1 MKKTLLFTLGL
12 LAASTTAW
20 ADVVDFLSTSGF
32 KAYKI
37 QARRG
42 PNAAGTGY
50 DDNSGKGFMLTNKDS
65 ESDLKAYANWYHGK
79 KFYNE
84 TYSATNLHHNFLLIK
99 ADYGT
104 FIYSLGKNAYL
115 ATGNDNSVSF
125 ATTPTTATINT
136 SGNDATYKYYIT
148 TSNNRQVNFNTWG
161 GDTGVSGNG
170 TAKDEGSLFTF
181 VENTQYT
188 VDEATITTIKEAIET
203 YTKEYY
209 LSEVEGIKSH
219 LDEVGYPTQAD
230 YETLETALNTAT
242 TKDAAATALQ
252 NFYNSVKYPEDGKA
266 YYIEGVNRGGTRTG
280 YVYFNGTQLKFATKL
295 ATTMPDEA
303 IYYCHKLGDRKYMFT
318 TKDGKYLMYANDND
332 GESKGM
338 EDAYDANKN
347 TLTLQ
352 PMSYNASSPYN
363 CNNDVLTVNKNTVG
377 LFLIRGKRAYAKKT
391 EVANKDFYL
400 MAGFHSGN
408 FHAQESTSV
417 YYTTNEQTSAFKFVE
432 VPQPQNNAIKTTA
445 VKLSDAA
452 DAETY
457 NLATYS
463 SPFATTLPNDMKAY
477 TVKNENGTYNLSR
490 LNLTDQVLPANTGV
504 ILLAANEATTTTFT
518 PVPATTAP
526 EAPTDNKLQATSG
539 AAVTVDAA
547 TNAYIFTAKD
557 DKVAFFGLL
566 SSDPDKRKINA
577 FKAYLTVGSNA
588 APRLSLNFGDD
599 NVTTGINTI
608 TNGEQKA
615 DIIYDLSGR
624 RVMNVQR
631 AGVYIVNGQKRLI
644 K

>member
-1 MKKTLLFTLGL
+1 MKKILLFTLGL

-42 PNAAGTGY
+42 PNAAGTAYGN
-50 DDNSGKGFMLTNKDS
+50 DSGKGFMLTNEES
-65 ESDLKAYANWYHGK
+65 ESDLKAYANWYQGT
-79 KFYNE
+79 KFFNKAYDK
-84 TYSATNLHHNFLLIK
+84 TNPHHNFLLIK

-115 ATGNDNSVSF
+115 ATGEDHSVSF

-148 TSNNRQVNFNTWG
+148 TSNNRQVNFNDYGESTG
-161 GDTGVSGNG
+161 TGVSGFG
-170 TAKDEGSLFTF
+170 TSKDNGSLFTF
-181 VENTQYT
+181 VENTQT
-188 VDEATITTIKEAIET
+188 VDEATINTIKEAIKT

-209 LSEVEGIKSH
+209 LSDVEGIKSH
-219 LDEVGYPTQAD
+219 LGEVGYPTQAAYD
-230 YETLETALNTAT
+230 ALETALNTAT

-280 YVYFNGTQLKFATKL
+280 YVYYNGTQLKFAKQL
-295 ATTMPDEA
+295 ATPMPDEA

-318 TKDGKYLMYANDND
+318 TKDGKYLMYATDSN
-332 GESKGM
+332 GENKGM

-352 PMSYNASSPYN
+352 PMSYDATRNSYT
-363 CNNDVLTVNKNTVG
+363 CNNDLLTVNKNTVG
-377 LFLIRGKRAYAKKT
+377 LFLIRGKRAYNSNW
-391 EVANKDFYL
+391 ANYDFYL
-400 MAGFHSGN
+400 MAGFHSGD
-408 FHAQESTSV
+408 FHASSSTSV
-417 YYTTNEQTSAFKFVE
+417 YYTTDAQTSAFKFVE
-432 VPQPQNNAIKTTA
+432 VPQPQNNAITTTA

-477 TVKNENGTYNLSR
+477 TVKNENGTYYLSR

-504 ILLAANEATTTTFT
+504 ILAANEANTFT

-526 EAPTDNKLQATSG
+526 EAPTDNQLQATSG

-547 TNAYIFTAKD
+547 TNAYIFTKNKD
-557 DKVAFFGLL
+557 NVAFFGLL
-566 SSDPDKRKINA
+566 SSDTSKRSIKA
-577 FKAYLTVGSNA
+577 FKAYLTVESNA

>member
-1 MKKTLLFTLGL
+1 MKKILLFTLGL

-20 ADVVDFLSTSGF
+20 ADAVDFLSTSGF

-42 PNAAGTGY
+42 PNAAGTAY
-50 DDNSGKGFMLTNKDS
+50 DDNSGKGFMLTNETS
-65 ESDLKAYANWYHGK
+65 ESDLKAYANWYQGK
-79 KFYNE
+79 KFFNE
-84 TYSATNLHHNFLLIK
+84 TYRANNLHHNFLLIK

-115 ATGNDNSVSF
+115 ATGDDSSVSF

-136 SGNDATYKYYIT
+136 SGNNATYKYYIT
-148 TSNNRQVNFNTWG
+148 TSNNRQVNFNDYG
-161 GDTGVSGNG
+161 RETGVSGYG
-170 TAKDEGSLFTF
+170 TSKDAGSLFTF
-181 VENTQYT
+181 VENTEYT
-188 VDEATITTIKEAIET
+188 VDEATITTIKKAIET

-209 LSEVEGIKSH
+209 LNDVEGIKSH
-219 LDEVGYPTQAD
+219 LGEVGYPTQAD
-230 YETLETALNTAT
+230 YDALKTALNTAT
-242 TKDAAATALQ
+242 TKDAATTAWQ

-266 YYIEGVNRGGTRTG
+266 YYIEGVSRGGTRTG
-280 YVYFNGTQLKFATKL
+280 YVYYNGTQLKFATEL
-295 ATTMPDEA
+295 ATPMPDEA

-318 TKDGKYLMYANDND
+318 TKDGKYLMYATDSN

-352 PMSYNASSPYN
+352 PMSYNASNSYT
-363 CNNDVLTVNKNTVG
+363 CNNDLLTVNKNTVG
-377 LFLIRGKRAYAKKT
+377 LFLIRGKRAYNTAW
-391 EVANKDFYL
+391 ANYDFYL

-408 FHAQESTSV
+408 FHASSNNTV

-432 VPQPQNNAIKTTA
+432 APQNNAITTTA

-477 TVKNENGTYNLSR
+477 TVKNENGTYYLSR

-504 ILLAANEATTTTFT
+504 ILAANKATTTPFT

-526 EAPTDNKLQATSG
+526 EAPTDNQLQATSG
-539 AAVTVDAA
+539 AAVTIDAA

-557 DKVAFFGLL
+557 KVAFFGLL
-566 SSDPDKRKINA
+566 SSETNKRRIKA
-577 FKAYLTVGSNA
+577 FKAYLTVESNA

-631 AGVYIVNGQKRLI
+631 AGIYIVNGQKRLI

>member
-20 ADVVDFLSTSGF
+20 ADAVDFLSTDGF

-42 PNAAGTGY
+42 PNAAGTAY
-50 DDNSGKGFMLTNKDS
+50 DDNSGKGFMLTNERS
-65 ESDLKAYANWYHGK
+65 ESDLKAYANWYQGTT
-79 KFYNE
+79 FFNE

-115 ATGNDNSVSF
+115 ATGDNSSVSF

-148 TSNNRQVNFNTWG
+148 TSNNRQVNFNDWG
-161 GDTGVSGNG
+161 GDMGVSGTG
-170 TAKDEGSLFTF
+170 TAKDAGSLFTF
-181 VENTQYT
+181 VENTGYT
-188 VDEATITTIKEAIET
+188 VDEATITTIKKAIET

-209 LSEVEGIKSH
+209 LSEVESIKSH

-280 YVYFNGTQLKFATKL
+280 YVYFNGTQLKFATEL

-318 TKDGKYLMYANDND
+318 TKDGKYLMYATDTN

-338 EDAYDANKN
+338 KDAYDANKN

-352 PMSYNASSPYN
+352 PMSYNASNSYT
-363 CNNDVLTVNKNTVG
+363 CNNDVLIVNKNTVG
-377 LFLIRGKRAYAKKT
+377 LFLIRGKRAYNT
-391 EVANKDFYL
+391 MWANYDFYL

-408 FHAQESTSV
+408 FHASGSTSV
-417 YYTTNEQTSAFKFVE
+417 YYTTDAQTSAFKFVE
-432 VPQPQNNAIKTTA
+432 VPQPQNNAIKTIA

-504 ILLAANEATTTTFT
+504 ILAANEANTFT

-526 EAPTDNKLQATSG
+526 EDPTDNQLQATSG

-547 TNAYIFTAKD
+547 TNAYIFTKNKD
-557 DKVAFFGLL
+557 NVAFFGLL
-566 SSDPDKRKINA
+566 SSETNKRRINA

>member
-20 ADVVDFLSTSGF
+20 ADAVDFLSPASGF

-50 DDNSGKGFMLTNKDS
+50 DDNSGKGFMLTNEES

-148 TSNNRQVNFNTWG
+148 TSNNKQVNFNTYG
-161 GDTGVSGNG
+161 EDRGVSGYG
-170 TAKDEGSLFTF
+170 TAKDAGSLFTF
-181 VENTQYT
+181 VENTGYT
-188 VDEATITTIKEAIET
+188 VDEATITTIKKAIET

-209 LSEVEGIKSH
+209 LSDVEGIKSH
-219 LDEVGYPTQAD
+219 LNEVGYPTQAD
-230 YETLETALNTAT
+230 YDALKTALNTAT

-280 YVYFNGTQLKFATKL
+280 YVYFNGTQLKFATEL
-295 ATTMPDEA
+295 ATPMPDEA

-318 TKDGKYLMYANDND
+318 TKDGKYLMFAADEN
-332 GESKGM
+332 GERKGM

-352 PMSYNASSPYN
+352 PMSYNASNSYT

-377 LFLIRGKRAYAKKT
+377 LFLIRGKRAYNT
-391 EVANKDFYL
+391 MWANYDFYL

-408 FHAQESTSV
+408 FHSSGNTSV
-417 YYTTNEQTSAFKFVE
+417 YYTTDAQTCAFKFVE
-432 VPQPQNNAIKTTA
+432 APQNNAITTTA

-477 TVKNENGTYNLSR
+477 TVKNENGTYYLSR

-504 ILLAANEATTTTFT
+504 ILAANKATTTPFT

-526 EAPTDNKLQATSG
+526 EAPTDNQLQATSG
-539 AAVTVDAA
+539 AAVTVDPA

-557 DKVAFFGLL
+557 NIAFFGLL
-566 SSDPDKRKINA
+566 SSSNRSIKA
-577 FKAYLTVGSNA
+577 FKAYLTVESNA

-624 RVMNVQR
+624 RVTNVQR

>member
-20 ADVVDFLSTSGF
+20 ADAVDFLSTSGF

-50 DDNSGKGFMLTNKDS
+50 DENSEKGFMLTNETS
-65 ESDLKAYANWYHGK
+65 ESDLKAYANWYQGK
-79 KFYNE
+79 KFFNE

-115 ATGNDNSVSF
+115 ATGDDSSVSF

-148 TSNNRQVNFNTWG
+148 TSNNRQVNFNDYG
-161 GDTGVSGNG
+161 RETGVSGYG
-170 TAKDEGSLFTF
+170 TSKDAGSLFTF
-181 VENTQYT
+181 VENTEYT
-188 VDEATITTIKEAIET
+188 VDEATITTIKKAIET

-209 LSEVEGIKSH
+209 LNDVEGIKSH
-219 LDEVGYPTQAD
+219 LGEVGYPTQAD
-230 YETLETALNTAT
+230 YDALKTALNTAT
-242 TKDAAATALQ
+242 TKDAATTAWQ

-266 YYIEGVNRGGTRTG
+266 YYIEGVSRGGTRTG
-280 YVYFNGTQLKFATKL
+280 YVYYNGTQLKFATEL
-295 ATTMPDEA
+295 ATPMPDEA

-318 TKDGKYLMYANDND
+318 TKDGKYLMYATDSN
-332 GESKGM
+332 GERKGM

-352 PMSYNASSPYN
+352 PMSYNASSPYTT
-363 CNNDVLTVNKNTVG
+363 NNDVLTVNKNTVG
-377 LFLIRGKRAYAKKT
+377 LFLIRGKRAYNAQW
-391 EVANKDFYL
+391 ANYDFYL
-400 MAGFHSGN
+400 MAGFHSGD
-408 FHAQESTSV
+408 FHASGNTSV
-417 YYTTNEQTSAFKFVE
+417 YYTTNAQTSAFKFVE

-477 TVKNENGTYNLSR
+477 TVKNENGTYKLSR

-504 ILLAANEATTTTFT
+504 ILASNEANTFI

-526 EAPTDNKLQATSG
+526 EAPTDNQLQATSG
-539 AAVTVDAA
+539 AAVTVDPA

-557 DKVAFFGLL
+557 NVAFFGLL
-566 SSDPDKRKINA
+566 SSSMRRIKA
-577 FKAYLTVGSNA
+577 FKAYLTVESNA

-631 AGVYIVNGQKRLI
+631 AGIYIVNGQKRLI

>member
-20 ADVVDFLSTSGF
+20 ADAVDFLSPSGF

-50 DDNSGKGFMLTNKDS
+50 DDNSGKGFMLTNENN
-65 ESDLKAYANWYHGK
+65 ESDLKAYANWYRGK
-79 KFYNE
+79 TFYNV
-84 TYSATNLHHNFLLIK
+84 TYNATNLHHNFLLIK

-115 ATGNDNSVSF
+115 ATGDDSSVSF

-148 TSNNRQVNFNTWG
+148 TSNNRQVNFNDYG
-161 GDTGVSGNG
+161 RETGVSGYG
-170 TAKDEGSLFTF
+170 TSKDAGSLFTF
-181 VENTQYT
+181 VENTEYT
-188 VDEATITTIKEAIET
+188 VDEATITTIKKAIET

-209 LSEVEGIKSH
+209 LNDVEGIKSH
-219 LDEVGYPTQAD
+219 LGEVGYPTQAD
-230 YETLETALNTAT
+230 YDALKTALNTAT
-242 TKDAAATALQ
+242 TKDAATTAWQ

-266 YYIEGVNRGGTRTG
+266 YYIEGVSRGGTRTG
-280 YVYFNGTQLKFATKL
+280 YVYYNGTQLKFATEL
-295 ATTMPDEA
+295 ATPMPDEA

-318 TKDGKYLMYANDND
+318 TKDGKYLMYATDSN
-332 GESKGM
+332 GERKGM

-352 PMSYNASSPYN
+352 PMSYNASSPYT

-377 LFLIRGKRAYAKKT
+377 LFLIRGKRAYNAQW
-391 EVANKDFYL
+391 ANYDFYL
-400 MAGFHSGN
+400 MAGFHSGD
-408 FHAQESTSV
+408 FHASGNTSV
-417 YYTTNEQTSAFKFVE
+417 YYTTNAQTSAFKFVE
-432 VPQPQNNAIKTTA
+432 VPQPQNNTITTRA
-445 VKLSDAA
+445 VRLSDAA

-504 ILLAANEATTTTFT
+504 ILASNEANTFI

-526 EAPTDNKLQATSG
+526 EAPTDNQLQATSG

-557 DKVAFFGLL
+557 NVAFFGLL
-566 SSDPDKRKINA
+566 SNNPNMRSIKA

-624 RVMNVQR
+624 RVMNIQR
-631 AGVYIVNGQKRLI
+631 AGIYIVNGQKRLI

>member
-20 ADVVDFLSTSGF
+20 ADAVDFLSPSGF

-50 DDNSGKGFMLTNKDS
+50 DDNSGKGFMLTNENN
-65 ESDLKAYANWYHGK
+65 ESDLKAYANWYRGK
-79 KFYNE
+79 TFYNV
-84 TYSATNLHHNFLLIK
+84 TYNATNLHHNFLLIK

-115 ATGNDNSVSF
+115 ATGDDSSVSF

-148 TSNNRQVNFNTWG
+148 TSNNRQVNFNTYG
-161 GDTGVSGNG
+161 GDTGVSGQG
-170 TAKDEGSLFTF
+170 TAKDAGSLFTF

-188 VDEATITTIKEAIET
+188 VDEATITTIKEAIKT

-209 LSEVEGIKSH
+209 LSDVEGIKSH
-219 LDEVGYPTQAD
+219 LGEVGYPTQAD
-230 YETLETALNTAT
+230 YDALETALKTAT

-266 YYIEGVNRGGTRTG
+266 YYIEGVSRGGTRTG
-280 YVYFNGTQLKFATKL
+280 YVYFNGTQLKFATEL
-295 ATTMPDEA
+295 ATPMPDEA
-303 IYYCHKLGDRKYMFT
+303 IYYCHKLGDRKYIFT
-318 TKDGKYLMYANDND
+318 TKDGKYLMYATDSN

-352 PMSYNASSPYN
+352 PMSYNASNSYN

-377 LFLIRGKRAYAKKT
+377 LFLIRGKRAYNAQW
-391 EVANKDFYL
+391 ANYDFYL
-400 MAGFHSGN
+400 MAGFHSGD
-408 FHAQESTSV
+408 FHASGNTSV
-417 YYTTNEQTSAFKFVE
+417 YYTTNAQTSAFKFVE

-463 SPFATTLPNDMKAY
+463 SPFATTLPSDMKAY
-477 TVKNENGTYNLSR
+477 TVKNENGNYYLSR

-504 ILLAANEATTTTFT
+504 ILASNEANTFI

-526 EAPTDNKLQATSG
+526 EAPTDNQLQATSG
-539 AAVTVDAA
+539 AAVTVDPA

-557 DKVAFFGLL
+557 NVAFFGLL
-566 SSDPDKRKINA
+566 SNNPNMRSIKA

-631 AGVYIVNGQKRLI
+631 AGIYIVNGQKRLI

>member
-20 ADVVDFLSTSGF
+20 ADAVDFLSTSGF

-42 PNAAGTGY
+42 PNAAGTNY
-50 DDNSGKGFMLTNKDS
+50 DDNSGKGFMLTNGTS
-65 ESDLKAYANWYHGK
+65 ESDLKAYANWYQGK
-79 KFYNE
+79 KFFNE
-84 TYSATNLHHNFLLIK
+84 TYNATNPHHNFLLIK

-115 ATGNDNSVSF
+115 ATGDDSSVSF

-148 TSNNRQVNFNTWG
+148 TSNNRQVNFNTYG
-161 GDTGVSGNG
+161 GDTGVSGQG
-170 TAKDEGSLFTF
+170 TAKDAGSLFTF
-181 VENTQYT
+181 VENTEYT
-188 VDEATITTIKEAIET
+188 VDEATITTIKQAIEK

-209 LSEVEGIKSH
+209 LNDVEGIKSH
-219 LDEVGYPTQAD
+219 LGEVGYPTQAD
-230 YETLETALNTAT
+230 YDALETALNTAT
-242 TKDAAATALQ
+242 TKDAATTAWQ

-280 YVYFNGTQLKFATKL
+280 YVYYNGTQLKFAKQL
-295 ATTMPDEA
+295 ATPMPEEA

-318 TKDGKYLMYANDND
+318 TKDGKYLMYAADTDN
-332 GESKGM
+332 ERKGM
-338 EDAYDANKN
+338 EDTYDANKN

-352 PMSYNASSPYN
+352 PMSYNASNSYTT
-363 CNNDVLTVNKNTVG
+363 NNDVLTVNKNTVG
-377 LFLIRGKRAYAKKT
+377 LFLIRGKRAYNSAWAT
-391 EVANKDFYL
+391 YDFYL
-400 MAGFHSGN
+400 MASFDTGKFHN
-408 FHAQESTSV
+408 QENTTV
-417 YYTTNEQTSAFKFVE
+417 YYTANAQTSAFKFVE
-432 VPQPQNNAIKTTA
+432 APQNNAIKTTA

-477 TVKNENGTYNLSR
+477 TVKNENGTYKLSR

-504 ILLAANEATTTTFT
+504 ILAANKEDTFI

-547 TNAYIFTAKD
+547 TNAYIFTAKNN
-557 DKVAFFGLL
+557 VAFFGLL
-566 SSDPDKRKINA
+566 SSSMRSIKA
-577 FKAYLTVGSNA
+577 FKAYLTVESNA
-588 APRLSLNFGDD
+588 APRLRLNFGDD

-624 RVMNVQR
+624 RIMNVQR

>member
-1 MKKTLLFTLGL
+1 MKKILLFTLGL

-42 PNAAGTGY
+42 PNAAGTAY
-50 DDNSGKGFMLTNKDS
+50 DDNSGKGFMLTNKNS
-65 ESDLKAYANWYHGK
+65 ESDLKAYANWYQGTT
-79 KFYNE
+79 FFNE

-115 ATGNDNSVSF
+115 ATGDDSSVSF

-148 TSNNRQVNFNTWG
+148 TSNNRQVNFNDYG
-161 GDTGVSGNG
+161 GSTGVSGFG
-170 TAKDEGSLFTF
+170 TSKDNGSLFTF
-181 VENTQYT
+181 VENTEYT
-188 VDEATITTIKEAIET
+188 VDEATITTIKKAIET

-209 LSEVEGIKSH
+209 LNDVEGIKSH
-219 LDEVGYPTQAD
+219 LGEVGYPTQAD
-230 YETLETALNTAT
+230 YDALKTALNTAT
-242 TKDAAATALQ
+242 TKDAATTAWQ

-266 YYIEGVNRGGTRTG
+266 YYIEGVSRGGTRTG
-280 YVYFNGTQLKFATKL
+280 YVYYNGTQLKFATEL
-295 ATTMPDEA
+295 ATPMPDEA

-318 TKDGKYLMYANDND
+318 TKDGKYLMYATDSN
-332 GESKGM
+332 GERKGM

-352 PMSYNASSPYN
+352 PMSYNATRNSYD

-377 LFLIRGKRAYAKKT
+377 LFLIRGKRAYNAQW
-391 EVANKDFYL
+391 ANYDFYL
-400 MAGFHSGN
+400 MAGFHSGD
-408 FHAQESTSV
+408 FHASGNTSV
-417 YYTTNEQTSAFKFVE
+417 YYTTNAQTSAFKFVE

-463 SPFATTLPNDMKAY
+463 SPFATTLPSDMKAY
-477 TVKNENGTYNLSR
+477 TVKNENGNYYLSR

-504 ILLAANEATTTTFT
+504 ILASNEANTFI

-526 EAPTDNKLQATSG
+526 EAPTDNQLQATSG
-539 AAVTVDAA
+539 AAVTVDPA

-557 DKVAFFGLL
+557 NVAFFGLL
-566 SSDPDKRKINA
+566 SNNPNMRSIKA
-577 FKAYLTVGSNA
+577 FKAYLTVGSSA

-624 RVMNVQR
+624 RVTNVQR
-631 AGVYIVNGQKRLI
+631 AGIYIVNGQKRLI

>member
-1 MKKTLLFTLGL
+1 MKKILLFTLGL

-42 PNAAGTGY
+42 PNAAGTAY
-50 DDNSGKGFMLTNKDS
+50 SDNSGKGFMLTNKNS
-65 ESDLKAYANWYHGK
+65 ESDLKAYANWYQGTT
-79 KFYNE
+79 FFNE
-84 TYSATNLHHNFLLIK
+84 TYNTTNLHHNFLLIK

-115 ATGNDNSVSF
+115 ATGDNSSISF

-136 SGNDATYKYYIT
+136 WGNDATYKYYIT
-148 TSNNRQVNFNTWG
+148 TSNGRQVNFNTWG
-161 GDTGVSGNG
+161 GNTGVSGQG
-170 TAKDEGSLFTF
+170 TSKDEGSLFTF
-181 VENTQYT
+181 VENTEYT
-188 VDEATITTIKEAIET
+188 VDEATITTIKQAIET

-209 LSEVEGIKSH
+209 LSDVEGIKSH
-219 LDEVGYPTQAD
+219 LGEVGYPSQAD
-230 YETLETALNTAT
+230 YDALVTALNTAT
-242 TKDAAATALQ
+242 TKEAATTAWQ

-280 YVYFNGTQLKFATKL
+280 YVYYNGTQLKFATQL
-295 ATTMPDEA
+295 ATPMPEEA

-318 TKDGKYLMYANDND
+318 TKDGKYLMYAADTD
-332 GESKGM
+332 SERKGM
-338 EDAYDANKN
+338 EDTYDANKN

-352 PMSYNASSPYN
+352 PMSYNASNSYTT
-363 CNNDVLTVNKNTVG
+363 NNDVLTVNKNTVG
-377 LFLIRGKRAYAKKT
+377 LFLIRGKRAYNSAWAT
-391 EVANKDFYL
+391 YDFYL
-400 MAGFHSGN
+400 MASFDTGKFHN
-408 FHAQESTSV
+408 QENTTV
-417 YYTTNEQTSAFKFVE
+417 YYTANAQTSAFKFVE
-432 VPQPQNNAIKTTA
+432 APQKNTITTRA
-445 VKLSDAA
+445 VRLSDAA

-477 TVKNENGTYNLSR
+477 TVKNENGNYYLSR

-504 ILLAANEATTTTFT
+504 ILAANEANTFT

-526 EAPTDNKLQATSG
+526 EAPTDNQLQATSG
-539 AAVTVDAA
+539 AAVMVDAA
-547 TNAYIFTAKD
+547 TNAYIFTKNKD
-557 DKVAFFGLL
+557 NVAFFGLL
-566 SSDPDKRKINA
+566 SSDTSKRKIEA

-624 RVMNVQR
+624 RVMNIQR
-631 AGVYIVNGQKRLI
+631 AGIYIVNGQKRLI

>member
-42 PNAAGTGY
+42 PNAAGTAY
-50 DDNSGKGFMLTNKDS
+50 DDNSGKGFMLTNEES
-65 ESDLKAYANWYHGK
+65 ESDLKAYANWYQGT
-79 KFYNE
+79 KFFNKAYDK
-84 TYSATNLHHNFLLIK
+84 TNPHHNFLLIK

-115 ATGNDNSVSF
+115 ATGDDSSVSF

-148 TSNNRQVNFNTWG
+148 TSNNRQVNFNTYG
-161 GDTGVSGNG
+161 ESTGTGVSGFG
-170 TAKDEGSLFTF
+170 TSKDNGSLFTF
-181 VENTQYT
+181 VENTQT
-188 VDEATITTIKEAIET
+188 VDEATINTIKEAIKT

-209 LSEVEGIKSH
+209 LSDVEGIKSH
-219 LDEVGYPTQAD
+219 LGEVGYPTQAAYD
-230 YETLETALNTAT
+230 ALENALNTAT

-280 YVYFNGTQLKFATKL
+280 YVYFNGTQLKFATEL

-318 TKDGKYLMYANDND
+318 TKDGKYLMYATDSD

-352 PMSYNASSPYN
+352 PMSYNASNSYT

-377 LFLIRGKRAYAKKT
+377 LFLIRGKRAYNT
-391 EVANKDFYL
+391 NWANYDFYL

-408 FHAQESTSV
+408 FHASGNASV

-463 SPFATTLPNDMKAY
+463 SPFATTLPSDMKAY
-477 TVKNENGTYNLSR
+477 TVKNENGTYKLSR

-504 ILLAANEATTTTFT
+504 ILASNEANIFT

-526 EAPTDNKLQATSG
+526 EAPTDNQLQATSG
-539 AAVTVDAA
+539 AAVTIDAA

-557 DKVAFFGLL
+557 KVAFFGLL
-566 SSDPDKRKINA
+566 SSDTSKRKINA
-577 FKAYLTVGSNA
+577 FKAYLTVVSNA
-588 APRLSLNFGDD
+588 AHRLSLNFGDD

>member
-1 MKKTLLFTLGL
+1 MKKILLFTLGL

-20 ADVVDFLSTSGF
+20 ADVVDFLSTSPTSGF

-42 PNAAGTGY
+42 PNAAGTNY
-50 DDNSGKGFMLTNKDS
+50 DDNSGKGFMLTNGTS
-65 ESDLKAYANWYHGK
+65 ESDLKAYANWYQGK
-79 KFYNE
+79 KFFNKTYN
-84 TYSATNLHHNFLLIK
+84 ATNPHHNFLLIK

-115 ATGNDNSVSF
+115 ATGDDSSVSF

-148 TSNNRQVNFNTWG
+148 TSNNRQVNFNTYG
-161 GDTGVSGNG
+161 GDTGVSGQG
-170 TAKDEGSLFTF
+170 TAKDAGSLFTF
-181 VENTQYT
+181 VENTEYT
-188 VDEATITTIKEAIET
+188 VDEATITTIKQAIEK

-209 LSEVEGIKSH
+209 LNDVEGIKSH
-219 LDEVGYPTQAD
+219 LGEVGYPTQAD
-230 YETLETALNTAT
+230 YDALKTALNTAT
-242 TKDAAATALQ
+242 TKDAATTAWQ

-280 YVYFNGTQLKFATKL
+280 YVYYNGTQLKFAKQL
-295 ATTMPDEA
+295 ATPMPEEA

-318 TKDGKYLMYANDND
+318 TKDGKYLMYAADTDN
-332 GESKGM
+332 ERKGM
-338 EDAYDANKN
+338 EDTYDANKN

-352 PMSYNASSPYN
+352 PMSYNASNSYTT
-363 CNNDVLTVNKNTVG
+363 NNDVLTVNKNTVG
-377 LFLIRGKRAYAKKT
+377 LFLIRGKRAYNSAWAT
-391 EVANKDFYL
+391 YDFYL
-400 MAGFHSGN
+400 MASFDTGKFHN
-408 FHAQESTSV
+408 QENTTV
-417 YYTTNEQTSAFKFVE
+417 YYTANAQTSAFKFVE
-432 VPQPQNNAIKTTA
+432 APQNNAIKTTA

-477 TVKNENGTYNLSR
+477 TVKNENGNYYLSR

-504 ILLAANEATTTTFT
+504 ILAANEANTFT

-526 EAPTDNKLQATSG
+526 EAPTDNQLQATSG

-547 TNAYIFTAKD
+547 TNAYIFTKNKD
-557 DKVAFFGLL
+557 NVAFFGLL
-566 SSDPDKRKINA
+566 SSDTSKRKIEA

-624 RVMNVQR
+624 RVMNIQR
-631 AGVYIVNGQKRLI
+631 AGIYIVNGQKRLI

>member
-42 PNAAGTGY
+42 PNAAGTAY
-50 DDNSGKGFMLTNKDS
+50 DDNSGKGFMLTNETS
-65 ESDLKAYANWYHGK
+65 ESDLKAYANWYQGK
-79 KFYNE
+79 KFFNK
-84 TYSATNLHHNFLLIK
+84 TYKATNLHHNFLLIK

-115 ATGNDNSVSF
+115 ATGDDSSVSF

-148 TSNNRQVNFNTWG
+148 TSNNRQVNFNDYG
-161 GDTGVSGNG
+161 RETGVSGYG
-170 TAKDEGSLFTF
+170 TSKDAGSLFTF
-181 VENTQYT
+181 VENTEYT
-188 VDEATITTIKEAIET
+188 VDEATITTIKKAIET

-209 LSEVEGIKSH
+209 LNDVEGIKSH
-219 LDEVGYPTQAD
+219 LGEVGYPTQAD
-230 YETLETALNTAT
+230 YDALKTALNTAT
-242 TKDAAATALQ
+242 TKDAATTAWQ

-266 YYIEGVNRGGTRTG
+266 YYIEGVSRGGTRTG
-280 YVYFNGTQLKFATKL
+280 YVYYNGTQLKFATEL
-295 ATTMPDEA
+295 ATPMPDEA

-318 TKDGKYLMYANDND
+318 TKDGKYLMYATDSKD
-332 GESKGM
+332 ERKGM

-352 PMSYNASSPYN
+352 PMSYNASSPYTT
-363 CNNDVLTVNKNTVG
+363 NNDVLTVNKNTVG
-377 LFLIRGKRAYAKKT
+377 LFLIRGKRAYNAQW
-391 EVANKDFYL
+391 ANYDFYL
-400 MAGFHSGN
+400 MAGFHSGD
-408 FHAQESTSV
+408 FHASSSTSV
-417 YYTTNEQTSAFKFVE
+417 YYTTDAQTSAFKFVE
-432 VPQPQNNAIKTTA
+432 VPQPQNNTITTRA
-445 VKLSDAA
+445 VRLSDAA

-477 TVKNENGTYNLSR
+477 MVKNENGNYYLSR

-504 ILLAANEATTTTFT
+504 ILAANEANTFT

-526 EAPTDNKLQATSG
+526 EAPTDNQLQATSG
-539 AAVTVDAA
+539 AAVMVDAA
-547 TNAYIFTAKD
+547 TNAYIFTKNKD
-557 DKVAFFGLL
+557 NVAFFGLL
-566 SSDPDKRKINA
+566 SSDTSKRKIEA

-624 RVMNVQR
+624 RVMNIQR
-631 AGVYIVNGQKRLI
+631 AGIYIVNGQKRLI

>member
-1 MKKTLLFTLGL
+1 MKKILLFTLGL

-42 PNAAGTGY
+42 PNAAGTAY
-50 DDNSGKGFMLTNKDS
+50 DDNSGKGFMLTNETS
-65 ESDLKAYANWYHGK
+65 ESDLKAYANWYQGK
-79 KFYNE
+79 KFFNE

-115 ATGNDNSVSF
+115 ATGDDSSVSF

-148 TSNNRQVNFNTWG
+148 TSNNRQVNFNDYG
-161 GDTGVSGNG
+161 RETGVSGYG
-170 TAKDEGSLFTF
+170 TSKDAGSLFTF
-181 VENTQYT
+181 VENTEYT
-188 VDEATITTIKEAIET
+188 VDEATITTIKKAIET

-209 LSEVEGIKSH
+209 LNDVEGIKSH
-219 LDEVGYPTQAD
+219 LGEVGYPTQAD
-230 YETLETALNTAT
+230 YDALKTALNTAT
-242 TKDAAATALQ
+242 TKDAATTAWQ

-266 YYIEGVNRGGTRTG
+266 YYIEGVSRGGTRTG
-280 YVYFNGTQLKFATKL
+280 YVYYNGTQLKFATEL
-295 ATTMPDEA
+295 ATPMPDEA

-318 TKDGKYLMYANDND
+318 TKDGKYLMYATDSN
-332 GESKGM
+332 GERKGM
-338 EDAYDANKN
+338 EDAYVANKN

-352 PMSYNASSPYN
+352 PMSYNASSPYTT
-363 CNNDVLTVNKNTVG
+363 NNDVLTVNKNTVG
-377 LFLIRGKRAYAKKT
+377 LFLIRGKRAYNAQW
-391 EVANKDFYL
+391 ANYDFYL
-400 MAGFHSGN
+400 MAGFHSGD
-408 FHAQESTSV
+408 FHASGNTSV
-417 YYTTNEQTSAFKFVE
+417 YYTTNAQTSAFKFVE

-477 TVKNENGTYNLSR
+477 TVKNENGTYKLSR

-504 ILLAANEATTTTFT
+504 ILASNEANTFI

-526 EAPTDNKLQATSG
+526 EAPTDNQLQATSG
-539 AAVTVDAA
+539 AAVTVDPA

-557 DKVAFFGLL
+557 NVAFFGLL
-566 SSDPDKRKINA
+566 SSSMRRIKA
-577 FKAYLTVGSNA
+577 FKAYLTVESNA

-631 AGVYIVNGQKRLI
+631 AGIYIVNGQKRLI

>member
-1 MKKTLLFTLGL
+1 MKKILLFTLGL

-42 PNAAGTGY
+42 PNAAGTAY
-50 DDNSGKGFMLTNKDS
+50 DDNSGKGFMLTNETS
-65 ESDLKAYANWYHGK
+65 ESDLKAYANWYQGK
-79 KFYNE
+79 KFFNE
-84 TYSATNLHHNFLLIK
+84 TYRANNLHHNFLLIK

-115 ATGNDNSVSF
+115 ATGDDSSVSF

-148 TSNNRQVNFNTWG
+148 TSNNRQVNFNDYG
-161 GDTGVSGNG
+161 RETGVSGYG
-170 TAKDEGSLFTF
+170 TSKDAGSLFTF
-181 VENTQYT
+181 VENTEYT
-188 VDEATITTIKEAIET
+188 DDEATITTIKKAIET

-209 LSEVEGIKSH
+209 LNDVEGIKSH
-219 LDEVGYPTQAD
+219 LGEVGYPTQAD
-230 YETLETALNTAT
+230 YDALKTALNTAT
-242 TKDAAATALQ
+242 TKDAATTAWQ

-266 YYIEGVNRGGTRTG
+266 YYIEGVSRGGTRTG
-280 YVYFNGTQLKFATKL
+280 YVYYNGTQLKFATEL
-295 ATTMPDEA
+295 ATPMPDEA

-318 TKDGKYLMYANDND
+318 TKDGKYLMYATDSN
-332 GESKGM
+332 GERKGM

-352 PMSYNASSPYN
+352 PMSYNASSPYT

-377 LFLIRGKRAYAKKT
+377 LFLIRGKRAYNAQW
-391 EVANKDFYL
+391 ANYDFYL
-400 MAGFHSGN
+400 MAGFHSGD
-408 FHAQESTSV
+408 FHASGNTSV
-417 YYTTNEQTSAFKFVE
+417 YYTTNAQTSAFKFVE
-432 VPQPQNNAIKTTA
+432 VPQPQNNTITTRA
-445 VKLSDAA
+445 VRLSDAA

-504 ILLAANEATTTTFT
+504 ILASNEANTFI

-526 EAPTDNKLQATSG
+526 EAPTDNQLQATSG

-557 DKVAFFGLL
+557 NVAFFGLL
-566 SSDPDKRKINA
+566 SNNPNMRSIKA

-624 RVMNVQR
+624 RVTNVQH
-631 AGVYIVNGQKRLI
+631 AGIYIVNGQKRLI

>member
-20 ADVVDFLSTSGF
+20 ADAVDFLSTSGF

-42 PNAAGTGY
+42 PNAAGTAY
-50 DDNSGKGFMLTNKDS
+50 DDNSGKGFMLTNETS
-65 ESDLKAYANWYHGK
+65 ESDLKAYANWYQGK
-79 KFYNE
+79 KFFNE
-84 TYSATNLHHNFLLIK
+84 TYRANNLHHNFLLIK

-115 ATGNDNSVSF
+115 ATGDDSSVSF

-148 TSNNRQVNFNTWG
+148 TSNNRQVNFNDYG
-161 GDTGVSGNG
+161 RETGVSGYG
-170 TAKDEGSLFTF
+170 TSKDAGSLFTF
-181 VENTQYT
+181 VENTEYP
-188 VDEATITTIKEAIET
+188 VDEATITTIKKAIET

-209 LSEVEGIKSH
+209 LNDVEGIKSH
-219 LDEVGYPTQAD
+219 LGEVGYPTQAD
-230 YETLETALNTAT
+230 YDALKTALNTAT
-242 TKDAAATALQ
+242 TKDAATTAWQ

-266 YYIEGVNRGGTRTG
+266 YYIEGVSRGGTRTG
-280 YVYFNGTQLKFATKL
+280 YVYYNGTQLKFATEL
-295 ATTMPDEA
+295 ATPMPDEA

-318 TKDGKYLMYANDND
+318 TKDGKYLMYATDSN
-332 GESKGM
+332 GERKGM

-352 PMSYNASSPYN
+352 PMSYNASSPYT

-377 LFLIRGKRAYAKKT
+377 LFLIRGKRAYNAQW
-391 EVANKDFYL
+391 ANYDFYL
-400 MAGFHSGN
+400 MAGFHSGD
-408 FHAQESTSV
+408 FHASGNTSV
-417 YYTTNEQTSAFKFVE
+417 YYTTNAQTSAFKFVE
-432 VPQPQNNAIKTTA
+432 VPQPQNNTITTRA
-445 VKLSDAA
+445 VRLSDAA

-477 TVKNENGTYNLSR
+477 TVKNENGNYYLSR

-504 ILLAANEATTTTFT
+504 ILASNEANTFI

-526 EAPTDNKLQATSG
+526 EAPTDNQLQATSG
-539 AAVTVDAA
+539 AAVTVDPA

-557 DKVAFFGLL
+557 NVAFFGLL
-566 SSDPDKRKINA
+566 SNNPNMRSIKA

-631 AGVYIVNGQKRLI
+631 AGIYIVNGQKRLI

>member
-20 ADVVDFLSTSGF
+20 ADAVDFLSTSGF

-50 DDNSGKGFMLTNKDS
+50 DDNSGKGFMLTNENN
-65 ESDLKAYANWYHGK
+65 ESDLKAYANWYRGK
-79 KFYNE
+79 TFYNV
-84 TYSATNLHHNFLLIK
+84 TYNATNLHHNFLLIK

-115 ATGNDNSVSF
+115 ATGDDSSVSF

-148 TSNNRQVNFNTWG
+148 TSNNRQVNFNDYG
-161 GDTGVSGNG
+161 RETGVSGYG
-170 TAKDEGSLFTF
+170 TSKDAGSLFTF
-181 VENTQYT
+181 VENTEYT
-188 VDEATITTIKEAIET
+188 VDEATITTIKKAIET

-209 LSEVEGIKSH
+209 LSDVEGIKSH
-219 LDEVGYPTQAD
+219 LGEVGYPTQAD

-280 YVYFNGTQLKFATKL
+280 YVYFNGTQLKFATRL

-408 FHAQESTSV
+408 FHAQESTTV
-417 YYTTNEQTSAFKFVE
+417 YYTTDAQTSAFKFVE
-432 VPQPQNNAIKTTA
+432 APQNNAIKTTA

-526 EAPTDNKLQATSG
+526 EAPTDNQLQATSG

-631 AGVYIVNGQKRLI
+631 AGIYIVNGQKRLI

>member
-1 MKKTLLFTLGL
+1 MKKILLFTLGL

-42 PNAAGTGY
+42 PNAAGTAY
-50 DDNSGKGFMLTNKDS
+50 DDNSGKGFMLTNETS
-65 ESDLKAYANWYHGK
+65 ESDLKAYANWYQGK
-79 KFYNE
+79 KFFNE
-84 TYSATNLHHNFLLIK
+84 TYRANNLHHNFLLIK

-115 ATGNDNSVSF
+115 ATGDDSSVSF

-148 TSNNRQVNFNTWG
+148 TSNNRQVNFNDYG
-161 GDTGVSGNG
+161 RETGVSGYG
-170 TAKDEGSLFTF
+170 TSKDAGSLFTF
-181 VENTQYT
+181 VENTEYT
-188 VDEATITTIKEAIET
+188 VDEATITTIKKAIET

-209 LSEVEGIKSH
+209 LNDVEGIKSH
-219 LDEVGYPTQAD
+219 LGEVGYPTQAD
-230 YETLETALNTAT
+230 YDALKTALNTAT
-242 TKDAAATALQ
+242 TKDAATTAWQ

-266 YYIEGVNRGGTRTG
+266 YYIEGVSRGGTRTG
-280 YVYFNGTQLKFATKL
+280 YVYYNGTQLKFATEL
-295 ATTMPDEA
+295 ATPMPDEA

-318 TKDGKYLMYANDND
+318 TKDGKYLMYATDSN
-332 GESKGM
+332 GERKGM

-352 PMSYNASSPYN
+352 PMSYNASSPYT

-377 LFLIRGKRAYAKKT
+377 LFLIRGKRAYNAQW
-391 EVANKDFYL
+391 ANYDFYL
-400 MAGFHSGN
+400 MAGFHSGD
-408 FHAQESTSV
+408 FHASGNTSV
-417 YYTTNEQTSAFKFVE
+417 YYTTNAQTSAFKFVE
-432 VPQPQNNAIKTTA
+432 VPQPQNNTITTRA
-445 VKLSDAA
+445 VRLSDAA

-504 ILLAANEATTTTFT
+504 ILASNEANTFI

-526 EAPTDNKLQATSG
+526 EAPTDNQLQATSG

-557 DKVAFFGLL
+557 NVAFFGLL
-566 SSDPDKRKINA
+566 SNNPNMRSIKA

-631 AGVYIVNGQKRLI
+631 AGIYIVNGQKRLI

>member
-20 ADVVDFLSTSGF
+20 ADAVDFLSPSGF

-42 PNAAGTGY
+42 PNATGTGY
-50 DDNSGKGFMLTNKDS
+50 DDNSGKGFMLTNENN
-65 ESDLKAYANWYHGK
+65 ESDLKAYANWYRGK
-79 KFYNE
+79 TFYNV
-84 TYSATNLHHNFLLIK
+84 TYNATNLHHNFLLIK

-115 ATGNDNSVSF
+115 ATGDDSSVSF

-148 TSNNRQVNFNTWG
+148 TSNNRQVNFNDYG
-161 GDTGVSGNG
+161 RETGVSGYG
-170 TAKDEGSLFTF
+170 TSKDAGSLFTF
-181 VENTQYT
+181 VENTEYT
-188 VDEATITTIKEAIET
+188 VDEATITTIKKAIET

-209 LSEVEGIKSH
+209 LNDVEGIKSH
-219 LDEVGYPTQAD
+219 LGEVGYPTQAD
-230 YETLETALNTAT
+230 YDALKTALNTAT
-242 TKDAAATALQ
+242 TKDAATTAWQ

-280 YVYFNGTQLKFATKL
+280 YVYYNGTQLKFATEL
-295 ATTMPDEA
+295 ATPMPDEA

-318 TKDGKYLMYANDND
+318 TKDGKYLMYATDSN
-332 GESKGM
+332 GERKGM

-352 PMSYNASSPYN
+352 PMSYNASSPYT

-377 LFLIRGKRAYAKKT
+377 LFLIRGKRAYNAQW
-391 EVANKDFYL
+391 ANYDFYL
-400 MAGFHSGN
+400 MAGFHSGD
-408 FHAQESTSV
+408 FHASGNTSV
-417 YYTTNEQTSAFKFVE
+417 YYTTNAQTSAFKFVE
-432 VPQPQNNAIKTTA
+432 VPQPQNNTITTRA
-445 VKLSDAA
+445 VRLSDAA

-477 TVKNENGTYNLSR
+477 TVKNENGNYYLSR

-504 ILLAANEATTTTFT
+504 ILAANEANTFT

-526 EAPTDNKLQATSG
+526 EAPTGNQLQATSG

-547 TNAYIFTAKD
+547 TNAYIFTKNKD
-557 DKVAFFGLL
+557 NVAFFGLL
-566 SSDPDKRKINA
+566 SSDTSKRKIEA

-624 RVMNVQR
+624 RVMNIQR
-631 AGVYIVNGQKRLI
+631 AGIYIVNGQKRLI

>member
-42 PNAAGTGY
+42 PNAAGTAY
-50 DDNSGKGFMLTNKDS
+50 DNNSGKGFMLTNERS

-79 KFYNE
+79 TFYNE

-115 ATGNDNSVSF
+115 ATGDNSSVSF
-125 ATTPTTATINT
+125 ATTPITATINT

-408 FHAQESTSV
+408 FHAQESTTV
-417 YYTTNEQTSAFKFVE
+417 YYTTDAQTSAFKFVE
-432 VPQPQNNAIKTTA
+432 APQNNAIKTTA

-477 TVKNENGTYNLSR
+477 TIKNENGTYNLSR

-526 EAPTDNKLQATSG
+526 EAPTDNQLQATSG

-631 AGVYIVNGQKRLI
+631 AGIYIVNGQKRLI

>member
-42 PNAAGTGY
+42 PNAAGTAY
-50 DDNSGKGFMLTNKDS
+50 SDNSGKGFMLTNKNS
-65 ESDLKAYANWYHGK
+65 ESDLKAYANWYQGTT
-79 KFYNE
+79 FSNE
-84 TYSATNLHHNFLLIK
+84 TYNTTNLHHNFLLIK

-115 ATGNDNSVSF
+115 ATGDNSSISF

-136 SGNDATYKYYIT
+136 WGNDATYKYYIT
-148 TSNNRQVNFNTWG
+148 TSNGRQVNFNTWG
-161 GDTGVSGNG
+161 GNTGVSGQG
-170 TAKDEGSLFTF
+170 TSKDEGSLFTF
-181 VENTQYT
+181 VENTEYT
-188 VDEATITTIKEAIET
+188 VDEATITTIKQAIET

-209 LSEVEGIKSH
+209 LSDVEGIKSH
-219 LDEVGYPTQAD
+219 LGEVGYPSQAD
-230 YETLETALNTAT
+230 YDALVTALNTAT
-242 TKDAAATALQ
+242 TKEAATTAWQ
-252 NFYNSVKYPEDGKA
+252 NFYNSVKYPEAGKA

-280 YVYFNGTQLKFATKL
+280 YVYYNGTQLKFATQL
-295 ATTMPDEA
+295 ATPMPEEA

-318 TKDGKYLMYANDND
+318 TKDGKYLMYAADTD
-332 GESKGM
+332 SERKGM
-338 EDAYDANKN
+338 EDTYDANKN

-352 PMSYNASSPYN
+352 PMSYNASNSYTT
-363 CNNDVLTVNKNTVG
+363 NNDVLTVNKNTVG
-377 LFLIRGKRAYAKKT
+377 LFLIRGKRAYNSAWAT
-391 EVANKDFYL
+391 YDFYL
-400 MAGFHSGN
+400 MASFDTGKFHN
-408 FHAQESTSV
+408 QENTTV
-417 YYTTNEQTSAFKFVE
+417 YYTANAQTSAFKFVE
-432 VPQPQNNAIKTTA
+432 APQKNTITTRA
-445 VKLSDAA
+445 VRLSDAA

-477 TVKNENGTYNLSR
+477 TVKNENGNYYLSR

-504 ILLAANEATTTTFT
+504 ILAANEANTFT

-526 EAPTDNKLQATSG
+526 EAPTDKQLQATSG
-539 AAVTVDAA
+539 AAVMVDAA
-547 TNAYIFTAKD
+547 TNAYIFTKNKD
-557 DKVAFFGLL
+557 NVAFFGLL
-566 SSDPDKRKINA
+566 SSDTSKRKIEA

-624 RVMNVQR
+624 RVMNIQR
-631 AGVYIVNGQKRLI
+631 AGIYIVNGQKRLI

>member
-42 PNAAGTGY
+42 PNAAGTAY
-50 DDNSGKGFMLTNKDS
+50 DNNSGKGFMLTNERS
-65 ESDLKAYANWYHGK
+65 ESDLKAYANWYQGTT
-79 KFYNE
+79 FFNE
-84 TYSATNLHHNFLLIK
+84 TYKATNLHHNFLLIK

-115 ATGNDNSVSF
+115 ATGDDSSVSF

-148 TSNNRQVNFNTWG
+148 TSNNRQVNFNDYG
-161 GDTGVSGNG
+161 GSTGVSGFG
-170 TAKDEGSLFTF
+170 TSKDNGSLFTF
-181 VENTQYT
+181 VENTEYT
-188 VDEATITTIKEAIET
+188 VDEATITTIKKAIET

-209 LSEVEGIKSH
+209 LSDVEGIKSH
-219 LDEVGYPTQAD
+219 LGEVGYPTQAD
-230 YETLETALNTAT
+230 YDALETALETAT
-242 TKDAAATALQ
+242 TKNAAATALQ

-266 YYIEGVNRGGTRTG
+266 YYIEGVSRGGTRTG
-280 YVYFNGTQLKFATKL
+280 YVYFNGTQLKFATEL
-295 ATTMPDEA
+295 ATPMPDEA

-318 TKDGKYLMYANDND
+318 TKDGKYLMYATDSN

-352 PMSYNASSPYN
+352 PMSYNASNSYN

-377 LFLIRGKRAYAKKT
+377 LFLIRGKRAYNAQW
-391 EVANKDFYL
+391 ANYDFYL
-400 MAGFHSGN
+400 MAGFHSGD
-408 FHAQESTSV
+408 FHASGNTSV
-417 YYTTNEQTSAFKFVE
+417 YYTTNAQTSAFKFVE

-463 SPFATTLPNDMKAY
+463 SPFATTLPSDIKAY
-477 TVKNENGTYNLSR
+477 TVKNENGNYYLSR

-504 ILLAANEATTTTFT
+504 ILASNEANTFI

-526 EAPTDNKLQATSG
+526 EAPTDNQLQATSG
-539 AAVTVDAA
+539 AAVTVDPA
-547 TNAYIFTAKD
+547 TNAYIFTAKNN
-557 DKVAFFGLL
+557 VAFFGLL
-566 SSDPDKRKINA
+566 SSSMRRIKA
-577 FKAYLTVGSNA
+577 FKAYLTVESNA

-631 AGVYIVNGQKRLI
+631 AGIYIVNGQKRLI

>member
-20 ADVVDFLSTSGF
+20 ADAVDFLSPSGF

-50 DDNSGKGFMLTNKDS
+50 DDNSGKGFMLTNENN
-65 ESDLKAYANWYHGK
+65 ESDLKAYANWYRGK
-79 KFYNE
+79 TFYNV
-84 TYSATNLHHNFLLIK
+84 TYNATNLHHNFLLIK

-115 ATGNDNSVSF
+115 ATGDDSSVSF

-148 TSNNRQVNFNTWG
+148 TSNNRQVNFNTYG
-161 GDTGVSGNG
+161 GDTGVSGQG
-170 TAKDEGSLFTF
+170 TAKDAGSLFTF

-188 VDEATITTIKEAIET
+188 VDEATITTIKEAIKT

-209 LSEVEGIKSH
+209 LSDVEGIKSH
-219 LDEVGYPTQAD
+219 LGEVGYPTQAD
-230 YETLETALNTAT
+230 YDALETALKTAT

-266 YYIEGVNRGGTRTG
+266 YYIEGVSRGGTRTG
-280 YVYFNGTQLKFATKL
+280 YVYFNGTQLKFATEL
-295 ATTMPDEA
+295 ATPMPDEA

-318 TKDGKYLMYANDND
+318 TKDGKYLMYATDSN

-352 PMSYNASSPYN
+352 PMSYNASNSYN

-377 LFLIRGKRAYAKKT
+377 LFLIRGKRAYNAQW
-391 EVANKDFYL
+391 ANYDFYL
-400 MAGFHSGN
+400 MAGFHSGD
-408 FHAQESTSV
+408 FHASGNTSV
-417 YYTTNEQTSAFKFVE
+417 YYTTNAQTSAFKFVE

-463 SPFATTLPNDMKAY
+463 SPFATTLPSDMKAY
-477 TVKNENGTYNLSR
+477 TVKNENGNYYLSR

-504 ILLAANEATTTTFT
+504 ILASNEANTFI

-526 EAPTDNKLQATSG
+526 EALTDNQLQATSG
-539 AAVTVDAA
+539 AAVTVDPA

-557 DKVAFFGLL
+557 NVAFFGLL
-566 SSDPDKRKINA
+566 SNNPNMRSIKA

-624 RVMNVQR
+624 RIMNVQR

>member
-20 ADVVDFLSTSGF
+20 ADAVDFLSPSGF

-50 DDNSGKGFMLTNKDS
+50 NENSEKGFMLTNYKS

-79 KFYNE
+79 TFYNE

-115 ATGNDNSVSF
+115 ATGDNSSVSF

-230 YETLETALNTAT
+230 YETLKTALNTAT

-408 FHAQESTSV
+408 FHAQENTTV
-417 YYTTNEQTSAFKFVE
+417 YYTTDAQTSAFKFVE
-432 VPQPQNNAIKTTA
+432 VTQPQNNAIKTTA

-463 SPFATTLPNDMKAY
+463 SPFATTLPSDMKAY
-477 TVKNENGTYNLSR
+477 TVKNENGTYKLSR

-504 ILLAANEATTTTFT
+504 ILASNEANTFI

-526 EAPTDNKLQATSG
+526 EAPTDNQLQATSG
-539 AAVTVDAA
+539 AAVTVDPA

-557 DKVAFFGLL
+557 NVAFFGLL
-566 SSDPDKRKINA
+566 SSETSMRRINA

-631 AGVYIVNGQKRLI
+631 AGIYIVNGQKRLI

>member
-20 ADVVDFLSTSGF
+20 AGVVDFLSPSGF

-42 PNAAGTGY
+42 PNAAGTAY
-50 DDNSGKGFMLTNKDS
+50 DNDSGKGFMLTNEES
-65 ESDLKAYANWYHGK
+65 ESDLKAYANWYQGT
-79 KFYNE
+79 KFFNKAYDK
-84 TYSATNLHHNFLLIK
+84 TNPHHNFLLIK

-115 ATGNDNSVSF
+115 ATGEDHSVSF

-148 TSNNRQVNFNTWG
+148 TSNNRQVNFNDYGESTG
-161 GDTGVSGNG
+161 TGVSGFG
-170 TAKDEGSLFTF
+170 TSKDNGSLFTF
-181 VENTQYT
+181 VENTQT
-188 VDEATITTIKEAIET
+188 VDEATINTIKEAIKT

-209 LSEVEGIKSH
+209 LSDVEGIKSH
-219 LDEVGYPTQAD
+219 LGEVGYPTQAD
-230 YETLETALNTAT
+230 YDALETALNTAT

-280 YVYFNGTQLKFATKL
+280 YVYYNGTQLKFAKQL
-295 ATTMPDEA
+295 ATPMPDEA

-318 TKDGKYLMYANDND
+318 TKDGKYLMYATDSN
-332 GESKGM
+332 GERKGM

-352 PMSYNASSPYN
+352 PMSYNASSPYTT
-363 CNNDVLTVNKNTVG
+363 NNDVLTVNKNTVG
-377 LFLIRGKRAYAKKT
+377 LFLIRGKRAYNAQW
-391 EVANKDFYL
+391 ANYDFYL
-400 MAGFHSGN
+400 MAGFHSGD
-408 FHAQESTSV
+408 FHASGNTSV
-417 YYTTNEQTSAFKFVE
+417 YYTTNAQTSAFKFVE

-477 TVKNENGTYNLSR
+477 TVKNENGTYKLSR

-504 ILLAANEATTTTFT
+504 ILASNEANTFI

-526 EAPTDNKLQATSG
+526 EAPTDNQLQATSG
-539 AAVTVDAA
+539 AAVTVDPA

-557 DKVAFFGLL
+557 NVAFFGLL
-566 SSDPDKRKINA
+566 SSSMRRIKA
-577 FKAYLTVGSNA
+577 FKAYLTVESNA

-631 AGVYIVNGQKRLI
+631 AGIYIVNGQKRLI

>member
-1 MKKTLLFTLGL
+1 MKKILLFTLGL

-50 DDNSGKGFMLTNKDS
+50 DESSGKGFMLTNGDS
-65 ESDLKAYANWYHGK
+65 DSDLKAYANWYHGK
-79 KFYNE
+79 TFYNE

-115 ATGNDNSVSF
+115 ATGDNSSISF

-136 SGNDATYKYYIT
+136 WGNDATYKYYIT
-148 TSNNRQVNFNTWG
+148 TSNGRQVNFNTWG
-161 GDTGVSGNG
+161 GNTGVSGQG
-170 TAKDEGSLFTF
+170 TSKDEGSLFTF
-181 VENTQYT
+181 VENTEYT
-188 VDEATITTIKEAIET
+188 VDEATITTIKKAIET

-209 LSEVEGIKSH
+209 LNDVEGIKSH
-219 LDEVGYPTQAD
+219 LGEVGYPSQAD
-230 YETLETALNTAT
+230 YDALVTALNTAT
-242 TKDAAATALQ
+242 TKEAATTAWQ

-280 YVYFNGTQLKFATKL
+280 YVYYNGTQLKFATQL
-295 ATTMPDEA
+295 ATPMPEEA

-318 TKDGKYLMYANDND
+318 TKDGKYLMYAADTD
-332 GESKGM
+332 SERKGM
-338 EDAYDANKN
+338 EDTYDANKN

-352 PMSYNASSPYN
+352 PMSYNASNSYTT
-363 CNNDVLTVNKNTVG
+363 NNDVLTVNKNTVG
-377 LFLIRGKRAYAKKT
+377 LFLIRGKRAYNSAWAT
-391 EVANKDFYL
+391 YDFYL
-400 MAGFHSGN
+400 MASFDTGKFHN
-408 FHAQESTSV
+408 QENTTV
-417 YYTTNEQTSAFKFVE
+417 YYTANAQTSAFKFVE
-432 VPQPQNNAIKTTA
+432 APQNNAIKTTA

-477 TVKNENGTYNLSR
+477 TVNNENGTYKLSR

-504 ILLAANEATTTTFT
+504 ILATNEANTFT

-526 EAPTDNKLQATSG
+526 EAPTDNQLQATSG

-557 DKVAFFGLL
+557 NVAFFGLL
-566 SSDPDKRKINA
+566 SNNPNMRSIKA

-631 AGVYIVNGQKRLI
+631 AGIYIVNGQKRLI

>member
-20 ADVVDFLSTSGF
+20 ADAVDFLSTSGF

-42 PNAAGTGY
+42 PNAAGTAY
-50 DDNSGKGFMLTNKDS
+50 DDNSGKGFMLTNETS
-65 ESDLKAYANWYHGK
+65 ESDLKAYANWYQGK
-79 KFYNE
+79 KFFNE
-84 TYSATNLHHNFLLIK
+84 TYRANNLHHNFLLIK

-115 ATGNDNSVSF
+115 ATGDDSSVSF

-148 TSNNRQVNFNTWG
+148 TSNNRQVNFNDYG
-161 GDTGVSGNG
+161 RETGVSGYG
-170 TAKDEGSLFTF
+170 TSKDAGSLFTF
-181 VENTQYT
+181 VENTEYT
-188 VDEATITTIKEAIET
+188 VDEATITTIKKAIET

-209 LSEVEGIKSH
+209 LNDVEGIKSH
-219 LDEVGYPTQAD
+219 LGEVGYPTQAD
-230 YETLETALNTAT
+230 YDALKTALNTAT
-242 TKDAAATALQ
+242 TKDAATTAWQ

-266 YYIEGVNRGGTRTG
+266 YYIEGVSRGGTRTG
-280 YVYFNGTQLKFATKL
+280 YVYYNGTQLKFATEL
-295 ATTMPDEA
+295 ATPMPDEA

-318 TKDGKYLMYANDND
+318 TKDGKYLMYATDSN
-332 GESKGM
+332 GERKGM

-352 PMSYNASSPYN
+352 PMSYNASSPYT

-377 LFLIRGKRAYAKKT
+377 LFLIRGKRAYNAQW
-391 EVANKDFYL
+391 ANYDFYL
-400 MAGFHSGN
+400 MAGFHSGD
-408 FHAQESTSV
+408 FHASGNTSV
-417 YYTTNEQTSAFKFVE
+417 YYTTNAQTSAFKFVE
-432 VPQPQNNAIKTTA
+432 VPQPQNNTITTRA
-445 VKLSDAA
+445 VRLSDAA

-504 ILLAANEATTTTFT
+504 ILASNEASTFI

-526 EAPTDNKLQATSG
+526 EAPTDNQLQATSG

-557 DKVAFFGLL
+557 NVAFFGLL
-566 SSDPDKRKINA
+566 SNNPNMRSIKA

-624 RVMNVQR
+624 RVTNVQH
-631 AGVYIVNGQKRLI
+631 AGIYIVNGQKRLI

>member
-1 MKKTLLFTLGL
+1 MKKILLFTLGL

-42 PNAAGTGY
+42 PNAAGTAY
-50 DDNSGKGFMLTNKDS
+50 DDNSGKGFMLTNETS
-65 ESDLKAYANWYHGK
+65 ESDLKAYANWYQGK
-79 KFYNE
+79 KFFNE
-84 TYSATNLHHNFLLIK
+84 TYRANNLHHNFLLIK

-115 ATGNDNSVSF
+115 ATGDDSSVSF

-136 SGNDATYKYYIT
+136 WGNDATYKYYIT
-148 TSNNRQVNFNTWG
+148 TSNGRQVNFNTWG
-161 GDTGVSGNG
+161 GNTGVSGQG
-170 TAKDEGSLFTF
+170 TSKDEGSLFTF
-181 VENTQYT
+181 VENTEYT
-188 VDEATITTIKEAIET
+188 VDEATITTIKQAIET

-209 LSEVEGIKSH
+209 LSDVEGIKSH
-219 LDEVGYPTQAD
+219 LGEVGYPSQAD
-230 YETLETALNTAT
+230 YDALVTALNTAT
-242 TKDAAATALQ
+242 TKEAATTAWQ

-280 YVYFNGTQLKFATKL
+280 YVYYNGTQLKFATQL
-295 ATTMPDEA
+295 ATPMPEEA

-318 TKDGKYLMYANDND
+318 TKDGKYLMYAADTD
-332 GESKGM
+332 SERKGM
-338 EDAYDANKN
+338 EDTYDANKN

-352 PMSYNASSPYN
+352 PMSYNASNSYTT
-363 CNNDVLTVNKNTVG
+363 NNDVLTVNKNTVG
-377 LFLIRGKRAYAKKT
+377 LFLIRGKRAYNSAWAT
-391 EVANKDFYL
+391 YDFYL
-400 MAGFHSGN
+400 MASFDTGKFHN
-408 FHAQESTSV
+408 QENTTV
-417 YYTTNEQTSAFKFVE
+417 YYTANAQTSAFKFVE
-432 VPQPQNNAIKTTA
+432 APQKNTITTRA
-445 VKLSDAA
+445 VRLSDAA

-477 TVKNENGTYNLSR
+477 TVKNENGNYYLSR

-504 ILLAANEATTTTFT
+504 ILAANEANTFT

-526 EAPTDNKLQATSG
+526 EAPTDNQLQATSG
-539 AAVTVDAA
+539 AAVMVDAA
-547 TNAYIFTAKD
+547 TNAYIFTKNKD
-557 DKVAFFGLL
+557 NVAFFGLL
-566 SSDPDKRKINA
+566 SSDTSKRKIEA

-624 RVMNVQR
+624 RVMNIQR
-631 AGVYIVNGQKRLI
+631 AGIYIVNGQKRLI

>member
-1 MKKTLLFTLGL
+1 MKKILLFTLGL

-20 ADVVDFLSTSGF
+20 ADAVDFLSPSGF

-50 DDNSGKGFMLTNKDS
+50 DDNSGKGFMLTNENN
-65 ESDLKAYANWYHGK
+65 ESDLKAYANWYRGK
-79 KFYNE
+79 TFYNV
-84 TYSATNLHHNFLLIK
+84 TYNATNLHHNFLLIK

-115 ATGNDNSVSF
+115 ATGDDSSVSF

-148 TSNNRQVNFNTWG
+148 TSNNRQVNFNDYG
-161 GDTGVSGNG
+161 RETGVSGYG
-170 TAKDEGSLFTF
+170 TSKDAGSLFTF
-181 VENTQYT
+181 VENTEYT
-188 VDEATITTIKEAIET
+188 VDEATITTIKKAIET

-209 LSEVEGIKSH
+209 LNDVEGIKSH
-219 LDEVGYPTQAD
+219 LGEVGYPTQAD
-230 YETLETALNTAT
+230 YDALKTALNTAT
-242 TKDAAATALQ
+242 TKDAATTAWQ

-266 YYIEGVNRGGTRTG
+266 YYIEGVSRGGTRTG
-280 YVYFNGTQLKFATKL
+280 YVYYNGTQLKFATEL
-295 ATTMPDEA
+295 ATPMPDEA

-318 TKDGKYLMYANDND
+318 TKDGKYLMYATDSN
-332 GESKGM
+332 GERKGM

-352 PMSYNASSPYN
+352 PMSYNASSPYT

-377 LFLIRGKRAYAKKT
+377 LFLIRGKRAYNAQW
-391 EVANKDFYL
+391 ANYDFYL
-400 MAGFHSGN
+400 MAGFHSGD
-408 FHAQESTSV
+408 FHASGNTSV
-417 YYTTNEQTSAFKFVE
+417 YYTTNAQTSAFKFVE
-432 VPQPQNNAIKTTA
+432 VPQPQNNTITTRA
-445 VKLSDAA
+445 VRLSDAA

-504 ILLAANEATTTTFT
+504 ILASNEANTFI

-526 EAPTDNKLQATSG
+526 EAPTDNQLQATSG

-557 DKVAFFGLL
+557 NVAFFGLL
-566 SSDPDKRKINA
+566 SNNPNMRSIKA

-624 RVMNVQR
+624 RVTNVQH
-631 AGVYIVNGQKRLI
+631 AGIYIVNGQKRLI

>member
-32 KAYKI
+32 KVYKI

-42 PNAAGTGY
+42 PNAAGTAYG
-50 DDNSGKGFMLTNKDS
+50 DNSGKGFMLTNKNS
-65 ESDLKAYANWYHGK
+65 ESDLKAYANWYQGTT
-79 KFYNE
+79 FFNE

-115 ATGNDNSVSF
+115 ATGDDSSVSF

-148 TSNNRQVNFNTWG
+148 TSNNRQVNFNTYG
-161 GDTGVSGNG
+161 GDTGVSGQG
-170 TAKDEGSLFTF
+170 TAKDAGSLFTF

-188 VDEATITTIKEAIET
+188 VDEATITTIKEAIKT

-209 LSEVEGIKSH
+209 LSDVEGIKSH
-219 LDEVGYPTQAD
+219 LGEVGYPTQAD
-230 YETLETALNTAT
+230 YDALETALKTAT

-266 YYIEGVNRGGTRTG
+266 YYIEGVSRGGTRTG
-280 YVYFNGTQLKFATKL
+280 YVYFNGTQLKFATEL
-295 ATTMPDEA
+295 ATPMPDEA

-318 TKDGKYLMYANDND
+318 TKNGKYLMYATDSN
-332 GESKGM
+332 GENKGM

-352 PMSYNASSPYN
+352 PMSYDATRNSYT
-363 CNNDVLTVNKNTVG
+363 CNNDLLTVNKNTVG
-377 LFLIRGKRAYAKKT
+377 LFLIRGKRAYNTAW
-391 EVANKDFYL
+391 ANYDFYL

-408 FHAQESTSV
+408 FHASSNNTV

-432 VPQPQNNAIKTTA
+432 APQNNAITTTA

-477 TVKNENGTYNLSR
+477 TVKNENGTYYLSR

-504 ILLAANEATTTTFT
+504 ILAANKATTTPFT

-526 EAPTDNKLQATSG
+526 EAPTDNQLQATSG
-539 AAVTVDAA
+539 AAVTIDAT

-557 DKVAFFGLL
+557 KVAFCGLL
-566 SSDPDKRKINA
+566 SNNPNMRSIKA
-577 FKAYLTVGSNA
+577 FKAYLIVGSNA

>member
-42 PNAAGTGY
+42 PNAAGTAY
-50 DDNSGKGFMLTNKDS
+50 DDNSGKGFMLTNERS
-65 ESDLKAYANWYHGK
+65 ESDLKAYANWYQGTT
-79 KFYNE
+79 FFNE

-115 ATGNDNSVSF
+115 ATGDDSSVSF

-148 TSNNRQVNFNTWG
+148 TSNNRQVNFNTYG
-161 GDTGVSGNG
+161 ESTGTGVSGYG
-170 TAKDEGSLFTF
+170 TAKDKGSLFTF

-188 VDEATITTIKEAIET
+188 VAEATINTIKEAIKT

-209 LSEVEGIKSH
+209 LSDVEGIKSH
-219 LDEVGYPTQAD
+219 LGEVGYPTQAD

-280 YVYFNGTQLKFATKL
+280 YVYYNGTQLKFAKQL
-295 ATTMPDEA
+295 ATPMPEEA

-318 TKDGKYLMYANDND
+318 TKDGKYLMYAADTD
-332 GESKGM
+332 SERKGM
-338 EDAYDANKN
+338 EDTYDANKN

-352 PMSYNASSPYN
+352 PMSYNASNSYTT
-363 CNNDVLTVNKNTVG
+363 NNDVLIVNKNTVG
-377 LFLIRGKRAYAKKT
+377 LFLIRGKRAYNSAWAT
-391 EVANKDFYL
+391 YDFYL
-400 MAGFHSGN
+400 MASFDTGKFHN
-408 FHAQESTSV
+408 QENTTV
-417 YYTTNEQTSAFKFVE
+417 YYTTDAQTSAFKFVE
-432 VPQPQNNAIKTTA
+432 VPQPQNNAITTTP
-445 VKLSDAA
+445 VRLSDAA

-463 SPFATTLPNDMKAY
+463 SPFATTLPSDMKAY
-477 TVKNENGTYNLSR
+477 TVKNENGNYYLSR

-504 ILLAANEATTTTFT
+504 ILASNEANTFI

-526 EAPTDNKLQATSG
+526 EAPTNNQLQATSG

-557 DKVAFFGLL
+557 KVAFFGLL
-566 SSDPDKRKINA
+566 SSSMRRIKA
-577 FKAYLTVGSNA
+577 FKAYLTVESNA

>member
-20 ADVVDFLSTSGF
+20 ADAVDFLSTSGF

-42 PNAAGTGY
+42 PNAAGTAY
-50 DDNSGKGFMLTNKDS
+50 DDNSGKGFMLTNETS
-65 ESDLKAYANWYHGK
+65 ESDLKAYANWYQGK
-79 KFYNE
+79 KFFNE
-84 TYSATNLHHNFLLIK
+84 TYRANNLHHNFLLIK

-115 ATGNDNSVSF
+115 ATGDDSSVSF

-148 TSNNRQVNFNTWG
+148 TSNNRQVNFNDYG
-161 GDTGVSGNG
+161 RETGVSGYG
-170 TAKDEGSLFTF
+170 TSKDAGSLFTF
-181 VENTQYT
+181 VENTEYT
-188 VDEATITTIKEAIET
+188 VDEATITTIKKAIET

-209 LSEVEGIKSH
+209 LNDVEGIKSH
-219 LDEVGYPTQAD
+219 LGEVGYPTQAD
-230 YETLETALNTAT
+230 YDALKTALNTAT

-280 YVYFNGTQLKFATKL
+280 YVYFNGTQLKFATEL
-295 ATTMPDEA
+295 ATPMPDEA

-318 TKDGKYLMYANDND
+318 TKDGKYLMYATDSN
-332 GESKGM
+332 GERKGM

-352 PMSYNASSPYN
+352 PMSYNASSPYT

-377 LFLIRGKRAYAKKT
+377 LFLIRGKRAYNAQW
-391 EVANKDFYL
+391 ANYDFYL
-400 MAGFHSGN
+400 MAGFHSGD
-408 FHAQESTSV
+408 FHASGNTSV
-417 YYTTNEQTSAFKFVE
+417 YYTTNAQTSAFKFVE
-432 VPQPQNNAIKTTA
+432 VPQPQNNTITTRA
-445 VKLSDAA
+445 VRLSDAA

-504 ILLAANEATTTTFT
+504 ILATNEANTFT

-526 EAPTDNKLQATSG
+526 EAPTDNQLQATSG

-547 TNAYIFTAKD
+547 TNAYIFTKNKD
-557 DKVAFFGLL
+557 NVAFFGLL
-566 SSDPDKRKINA
+566 SSDTSKRKIEA

>member
-20 ADVVDFLSTSGF
+20 ADAVDFLSTSGF

-42 PNAAGTGY
+42 PNAAGTAY
-50 DDNSGKGFMLTNKDS
+50 DDNSGKGFMLTNETS
-65 ESDLKAYANWYHGK
+65 ESDLKAYANWYQGK
-79 KFYNE
+79 KFFNE
-84 TYSATNLHHNFLLIK
+84 TYRANNLHHNFLLIK

-115 ATGNDNSVSF
+115 ATGDNSSVSF

-148 TSNNRQVNFNTWG
+148 TSNNRQVNFNDYG
-161 GDTGVSGNG
+161 RETGVSGYG
-170 TAKDEGSLFTF
+170 TSKDAGSLFTF
-181 VENTQYT
+181 VENTEYT
-188 VDEATITTIKEAIET
+188 VDEATITTIKKAIET

-209 LSEVEGIKSH
+209 LNDVEGIKSH
-219 LDEVGYPTQAD
+219 LGEVGYPTQAD
-230 YETLETALNTAT
+230 YDALKTALNTAT
-242 TKDAAATALQ
+242 TKDAATTAWQ

-266 YYIEGVNRGGTRTG
+266 YYIEGVSRGGTRTG
-280 YVYFNGTQLKFATKL
+280 YVYYNGTQLKFATEL
-295 ATTMPDEA
+295 ATPMPDEA

-318 TKDGKYLMYANDND
+318 TKDGKYLMYATDSN

-352 PMSYNASSPYN
+352 PMSYNASSPYTT
-363 CNNDVLTVNKNTVG
+363 NNDVLTVNKNTVG
-377 LFLIRGKRAYAKKT
+377 LFLIRGKRAYNAQW
-391 EVANKDFYL
+391 ANYDFYL
-400 MAGFHSGN
+400 MAGFHSGD
-408 FHAQESTSV
+408 FHASSSTSV
-417 YYTTNEQTSAFKFVE
+417 YYTTDAQTSAFKFVE
-432 VPQPQNNAIKTTA
+432 VPQPQNNTITTRA
-445 VKLSDAA
+445 VRLSDAA

-477 TVKNENGTYNLSR
+477 TVKNENGNYYLSR

-504 ILLAANEATTTTFT
+504 ILAANEANTFT

-526 EAPTDNKLQATSG
+526 EAPTDNQLQATSG
-539 AAVTVDAA
+539 AAVMVDAA
-547 TNAYIFTAKD
+547 TNAYIFTKNKD
-557 DKVAFFGLL
+557 NVAFFGLL
-566 SSDPDKRKINA
+566 SSDTSKRKIEA

-624 RVMNVQR
+624 RVMNIQR
-631 AGVYIVNGQKRLI
+631 AGIYIVNGQKRLI

>member
-50 DDNSGKGFMLTNKDS
+50 DDNSGKGFMLTNKNN
-65 ESDLKAYANWYHGK
+65 ETDLKAYANWYHGK

-84 TYSATNLHHNFLLIK
+84 TYSADNLHHNFLLIK

-115 ATGNDNSVSF
+115 ATGDDSSVSF

-148 TSNNRQVNFNTWG
+148 TSNNRQVNFNTYG
-161 GDTGVSGNG
+161 GDTGVSGYG
-170 TAKDEGSLFTF
+170 TSKDAGSLFTF
-181 VENTQYT
+181 VKNTEYT
-188 VDEATITTIKEAIET
+188 VDEATINTIKEAIKT

-209 LSEVEGIKSH
+209 LSDANSIKNH
-219 LDEVGYPTQAD
+219 LGEVGYPTQAAYD
-230 YETLETALNTAT
+230 ALETALNTAT

-266 YYIEGVNRGGTRTG
+266 YYIYGVNRGGTRTG
-280 YVYFNGTQLKFATKL
+280 YVYYNGTQLKFAKQL
-295 ATTMPDEA
+295 ATPMPEEA

-318 TKDGKYLMYANDND
+318 TKDGKYLMYAADTDN
-332 GESKGM
+332 ERKGM
-338 EDAYDANKN
+338 EDTYDANKN

-352 PMSYNASSPYN
+352 PMSYNASNSYTT
-363 CNNDVLTVNKNTVG
+363 NNDVLTVNKNTVG
-377 LFLIRGKRAYAKKT
+377 LFLIRGKRAYNSAWAT
-391 EVANKDFYL
+391 YDFYL
-400 MAGFHSGN
+400 MASFDTGKFHN
-408 FHAQESTSV
+408 QENTTV
-417 YYTTNEQTSAFKFVE
+417 YYTANAQTSAFKFVE
-432 VPQPQNNAIKTTA
+432 APQNNAIKTTA

-477 TVKNENGTYNLSR
+477 TVKNENGTYKLSR

-504 ILLAANEATTTTFT
+504 ILASNEANTFI

-526 EAPTDNKLQATSG
+526 ESPTDNQLQATSG

-547 TNAYIFTAKD
+547 TNAYIFTKNKD
-557 DKVAFFGLL
+557 NVAFFGLL
-566 SSDPDKRKINA
+566 SSDTSMRNIKA

-624 RVMNVQR
+624 RVMNIQR
-631 AGVYIVNGQKRLI
+631 AGIYIVNGQKRLI

>member
-20 ADVVDFLSTSGF
+20 AGVVDFLSPSGF

-42 PNAAGTGY
+42 PNAAGTAY
-50 DDNSGKGFMLTNKDS
+50 DNDSGKGFMLTNEES
-65 ESDLKAYANWYHGK
+65 ESDLKAYANWYQGT
-79 KFYNE
+79 KFFNKAYDK
-84 TYSATNLHHNFLLIK
+84 TNPHHNFLLIK

-115 ATGNDNSVSF
+115 ATGEDHSVSF

-148 TSNNRQVNFNTWG
+148 TSNNRQVNFNDYGESTG
-161 GDTGVSGNG
+161 TGVSGFG
-170 TAKDEGSLFTF
+170 TSKDNGSLFTF
-181 VENTQYT
+181 VENTQT
-188 VDEATITTIKEAIET
+188 VDEATINTIKEAIKT

-209 LSEVEGIKSH
+209 LSDVEGIKSH
-219 LDEVGYPTQAD
+219 LGEVGYPTQAAYD
-230 YETLETALNTAT
+230 ALETALNTAT

-280 YVYFNGTQLKFATKL
+280 YVYYNGTQLKFAKQL
-295 ATTMPDEA
+295 ATPMPDEA

-318 TKDGKYLMYANDND
+318 TKDGKYLMYATDSKD
-332 GESKGM
+332 ERKGM

-352 PMSYNASSPYN
+352 PMSYNASSPYTT
-363 CNNDVLTVNKNTVG
+363 NNDVLTVNKNTVG
-377 LFLIRGKRAYAKKT
+377 LFLIRGKRAYNSNW
-391 EVANKDFYL
+391 ANYDFYL
-400 MAGFHSGN
+400 MAGFHSGD
-408 FHAQESTSV
+408 FHASSSTSV
-417 YYTTNEQTSAFKFVE
+417 YYTTDAQTSAFKFIE
-432 VPQPQNNAIKTTA
+432 VPQPQNNAIKTTD
-445 VKLSDAA
+445 VKLSEAA

-457 NLATYS
+457 YLATYS

-477 TVKNENGTYNLSR
+477 TVKNENGTYKLSR

-504 ILLAANEATTTTFT
+504 ILASNEANTFI

-526 EAPTDNKLQATSG
+526 EAPTDNQLQATSG

-557 DKVAFFGLL
+557 KVAFFGLL
-566 SSDPDKRKINA
+566 SSDTSKRKIEA

-631 AGVYIVNGQKRLI
+631 AGIYIVNGQKRLI

>member
-20 ADVVDFLSTSGF
+20 ADAVDFLSPSGF
-32 KAYKI
+32 KVYKI

-50 DDNSGKGFMLTNKDS
+50 DDNSGKGFMLTNENN
-65 ESDLKAYANWYHGK
+65 ESDLKAYANWYRGK
-79 KFYNE
+79 TFYNV
-84 TYSATNLHHNFLLIK
+84 TYNATNLHHNFLLIK

-115 ATGNDNSVSF
+115 ATGDDSSVSF

-148 TSNNRQVNFNTWG
+148 TSNNRQVNFNDYG
-161 GDTGVSGNG
+161 RETGVSGYG
-170 TAKDEGSLFTF
+170 TSKDAGSLFTF
-181 VENTQYT
+181 VENTEYT
-188 VDEATITTIKEAIET
+188 VDEATITTIKKAIET

-209 LSEVEGIKSH
+209 LNDVEGIKSH
-219 LDEVGYPTQAD
+219 LGEVGYPTQAD
-230 YETLETALNTAT
+230 YDALKTALNTAT
-242 TKDAAATALQ
+242 TKDAATTAWQ

-280 YVYFNGTQLKFATKL
+280 YVYYNGTQLKFATEL
-295 ATTMPDEA
+295 ATPMPDEA

-318 TKDGKYLMYANDND
+318 TKDGKYLMYATDSN
-332 GESKGM
+332 GERKGM

-352 PMSYNASSPYN
+352 PMSYNASSPYT

-377 LFLIRGKRAYAKKT
+377 LFLIRGKRAYNAQW
-391 EVANKDFYL
+391 ANYDFYL
-400 MAGFHSGN
+400 MAGFHSGD
-408 FHAQESTSV
+408 FHASGNTSV
-417 YYTTNEQTSAFKFVE
+417 YYTTNAQTSAFKFVE
-432 VPQPQNNAIKTTA
+432 VPQPQNNTITTRA
-445 VKLSDAA
+445 VRLSDAA

-477 TVKNENGTYNLSR
+477 TVKNENGNYYLSR

-504 ILLAANEATTTTFT
+504 ILAANEANTFT

-526 EAPTDNKLQATSG
+526 EAPTDNQLQATSG

-547 TNAYIFTAKD
+547 TNAYIFTKNKD
-557 DKVAFFGLL
+557 NVAFFGLL
-566 SSDPDKRKINA
+566 SSDTSKRKIEA

-624 RVMNVQR
+624 RVMNIQR
-631 AGVYIVNGQKRLI
+631 AGIYIVNGQKRLI
-644 K
+644 R

>member
-20 ADVVDFLSTSGF
+20 ADAVDFLSPSGF

-50 DDNSGKGFMLTNKDS
+50 DDNSGKGFMLTNENN
-65 ESDLKAYANWYHGK
+65 ESDLKAYANWYRGK
-79 KFYNE
+79 TFYNV
-84 TYSATNLHHNFLLIK
+84 TYNATNLHHNFLLIK

-115 ATGNDNSVSF
+115 ATGDDSSVSF

-148 TSNNRQVNFNTWG
+148 TSNNRQVNFNDYG
-161 GDTGVSGNG
+161 RETGVSGYG
-170 TAKDEGSLFTF
+170 TSKDAGSLFTF
-181 VENTQYT
+181 VENTEYT
-188 VDEATITTIKEAIET
+188 VDEATITTIKKAIET

-209 LSEVEGIKSH
+209 LNDVEGIKSH
-219 LDEVGYPTQAD
+219 LGEVGYPTQAD
-230 YETLETALNTAT
+230 YDALKTALNTAT
-242 TKDAAATALQ
+242 TKDAATTAWQ

-266 YYIEGVNRGGTRTG
+266 YYIEGVSRGGTRTG
-280 YVYFNGTQLKFATKL
+280 YVYYNGTQLKFATEL
-295 ATTMPDEA
+295 ATPMPDEA

-318 TKDGKYLMYANDND
+318 TKDGKYLMYATDSN
-332 GESKGM
+332 GERKGM
-338 EDAYDANKN
+338 EDSYDANKN

-352 PMSYNASSPYN
+352 PMSYNASSPYT

-377 LFLIRGKRAYAKKT
+377 LFLIRGKRAYNAQW
-391 EVANKDFYL
+391 ANYDFYL
-400 MAGFHSGN
+400 MAGFHSGD
-408 FHAQESTSV
+408 FHASGNTSV
-417 YYTTNEQTSAFKFVE
+417 YYTTNAQTSAFKFVE
-432 VPQPQNNAIKTTA
+432 VPQPQNNTITTRA
-445 VKLSDAA
+445 VRLSDAA

-504 ILLAANEATTTTFT
+504 ILASNEANTFI

-526 EAPTDNKLQATSG
+526 EAPTDNQLQATSG

-547 TNAYIFTAKD
+547 TNAYIFTKNKD
-557 DKVAFFGLL
+557 NVAFFGLL
-566 SSDPDKRKINA
+566 SSDTSKRKIEA

-624 RVMNVQR
+624 RVMNIQR
-631 AGVYIVNGQKRLI
+631 AGIYIVNGQKRLI

>member
-42 PNAAGTGY
+42 PNAAGTAY
-50 DDNSGKGFMLTNKDS
+50 DDNSGKGFMLTNETS
-65 ESDLKAYANWYHGK
+65 ESDLKAYANWYQGK
-79 KFYNE
+79 KFFNE
-84 TYSATNLHHNFLLIK
+84 TYRANNLHHNFLLIK

-115 ATGNDNSVSF
+115 ATGDDSSVSF

-148 TSNNRQVNFNTWG
+148 TSNNRQVNFNDYG
-161 GDTGVSGNG
+161 RETGVSGYG
-170 TAKDEGSLFTF
+170 TSKDAGSLFTF
-181 VENTQYT
+181 VENTEYT
-188 VDEATITTIKEAIET
+188 VDEATITTIKKAIET

-209 LSEVEGIKSH
+209 LNDVEGIKSH
-219 LDEVGYPTQAD
+219 LGEVGYPTQAD
-230 YETLETALNTAT
+230 YDALKTALNTAT
-242 TKDAAATALQ
+242 TKDAATTAWQ

-266 YYIEGVNRGGTRTG
+266 YYIEGVSRGGTRTG
-280 YVYFNGTQLKFATKL
+280 YVYYNGTQLKFATEL
-295 ATTMPDEA
+295 ATPMPDEA

-318 TKDGKYLMYANDND
+318 TKDGKYLMYATDSN
-332 GESKGM
+332 GERKGM

-352 PMSYNASSPYN
+352 PMSYNASSPYT

-377 LFLIRGKRAYAKKT
+377 LFLIRGKRAYNAQW
-391 EVANKDFYL
+391 ANYDFYL
-400 MAGFHSGN
+400 MAGFHSGD
-408 FHAQESTSV
+408 FHASGNTSV
-417 YYTTNEQTSAFKFVE
+417 YYTTNAQTSAFKFVE
-432 VPQPQNNAIKTTA
+432 VPQPQNNTITTRA
-445 VKLSDAA
+445 VRLSDAA

-504 ILLAANEATTTTFT
+504 ILASNEANTFI

-526 EAPTDNKLQATSG
+526 EAPTDNQLQATSG

-557 DKVAFFGLL
+557 NVAFFGLL
-566 SSDPDKRKINA
+566 SNNPNMRSIKA

-631 AGVYIVNGQKRLI
+631 AGIYIVNGQKRLI

>member
-1 MKKTLLFTLGL
+1 MKKTLLFTVGL

-20 ADVVDFLSTSGF
+20 ADAVDFLSTSGF

-42 PNAAGTGY
+42 PNAAGTAY
-50 DDNSGKGFMLTNKDS
+50 DNNSGKGFMLTNENS
-65 ESDLKAYANWYHGK
+65 ESDLKAYANWYQGTT
-79 KFYNE
+79 FFNE
-84 TYSATNLHHNFLLIK
+84 TYKATNLHHNFLLIK

-115 ATGNDNSVSF
+115 ATGDDSSVSF

-148 TSNNRQVNFNTWG
+148 TSNNRQVNFNTYG
-161 GDTGVSGNG
+161 GDTGVSGQG
-170 TAKDEGSLFTF
+170 TAKDAGSLFTF
-181 VENTQYT
+181 VENTEYT
-188 VDEATITTIKEAIET
+188 VDEATITTIKQAIEK

-209 LSEVEGIKSH
+209 LNDVEGIKSH
-219 LDEVGYPTQAD
+219 LGEVGYPTQAD
-230 YETLETALNTAT
+230 YDALETALNTAT
-242 TKDAAATALQ
+242 TKDAATTAWQ

-280 YVYFNGTQLKFATKL
+280 YVYYNGTQLKFAKQL
-295 ATTMPDEA
+295 ATPMPEEA

-318 TKDGKYLMYANDND
+318 TKDGKYLMYAADTDN
-332 GESKGM
+332 ERKGM
-338 EDAYDANKN
+338 EDTYDANKN

-352 PMSYNASSPYN
+352 PMSYNASNSYTT
-363 CNNDVLTVNKNTVG
+363 NNDVLTVNKNTVG
-377 LFLIRGKRAYAKKT
+377 LFLIRGKRAYNSAWAT
-391 EVANKDFYL
+391 YDFYL
-400 MAGFHSGN
+400 MASFDTGKFHN
-408 FHAQESTSV
+408 QENTTV
-417 YYTTNEQTSAFKFVE
+417 YYTANAQTSAFKFVE
-432 VPQPQNNAIKTTA
+432 APQNNAIKTTA

-477 TVKNENGTYNLSR
+477 TVKNENGTYYLSR

-504 ILLAANEATTTTFT
+504 ILAANKATTTPFT

-526 EAPTDNKLQATSG
+526 EAPTDNQLQATSG
-539 AAVTVDAA
+539 AAVTIDAA

-557 DKVAFFGLL
+557 NVAFFGLL
-566 SSDPDKRKINA
+566 SSSMRRIKA
-577 FKAYLTVGSNA
+577 FKAYLTVESNA

-624 RVMNVQR
+624 RVMNIQR
-631 AGVYIVNGQKRLI
+631 AGIYIVNGQKRLI